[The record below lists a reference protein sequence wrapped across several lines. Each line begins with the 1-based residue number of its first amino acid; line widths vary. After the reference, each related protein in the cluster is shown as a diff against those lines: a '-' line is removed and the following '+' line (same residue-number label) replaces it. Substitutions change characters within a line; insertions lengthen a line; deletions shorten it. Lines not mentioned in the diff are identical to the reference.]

1 MIYKTN
7 KNQEQLLTIINKLFA
22 YSVEPKTNDRKIRVN
37 PELNDKDLQTI
48 IIDARELIIKL
59 YLTCE
64 MDYANGIQIYEAI
77 IESTIISTTD
87 KQINNLQKAGE
98 RLYRRN

>member
-1 MIYKTN
+1 
-7 KNQEQLLTIINKLFA
+7 
-22 YSVEPKTNDRKIRVN
+22 
-37 PELNDKDLQTI
+37 
-48 IIDARELIIKL
+48 
-59 YLTCE
+59 
-64 MDYANGIQIYEAI
+64 MDYANGIKIYEAI